1 MLKSSDYKLDALDKK
16 ILNLLQQE
24 GRLSNAELAKRIN
37 LSPPAAHARVKRLEQ
52 EGFIHQYAALVDRHR
67 LGFDNLCFV
76 EFSLQLHS
84 SEQIEAILATVISW
98 PEVLEC
104 HNVTG
109 EYDYLLKVAVENTR
123 ALESFVSQ
131 KMIPL
136 DGVARIH
143 TSLVLKEV
151 KTTTAIIL
159 EE

>member
-1 MLKSSDYKLDALDKK
+1 MIKSSEDKLDAVDKK
-16 ILNLLQQE
+16 ILNQLQQE
-24 GRLSNAELAKRIN
+24 GRLSNSELAKRVN
-37 LSPPAAHARVKRLEQ
+37 LSPPATHARVKRLEQ
-52 EGFIHQYAALVDRHR
+52 DGFIQQYAALVDRHR

-84 SEQIEAILATVISW
+84 SEQIQTVLATVKSW

-109 EYDYLLKVAVENTR
+109 EYDYLLKVAVRNTQS
-123 ALESFVSQ
+123 LESFVSG

-136 DGVARIH
+136 EGVARVH

-159 EE
+159 ED

>member
-1 MLKSSDYKLDALDKK
+1 MIKSSANTLDAVDKK

-24 GRLSNAELAKRIN
+24 GRLSNSELAKRVN
-37 LSPPAAHARVKRLEQ
+37 LSPPATHARVKRLEN
-52 EGFIHQYAALVDRHR
+52 EGFIGQYAALVDRHR

-84 SEQIEAILATVISW
+84 SEQIQAILATVISW

-109 EYDYLLKVAVENTR
+109 EYDYLLKVAVRSTR
-123 ALESFVSQ
+123 ALESFVSE

-136 DGVARIH
+136 EGVARIH

-151 KTTTAIIL
+151 KATTAIML
-159 EE
+159 SE

>member
-1 MLKSSDYKLDALDKK
+1 MIKSSDDKLDAVDKK
-16 ILNLLQQE
+16 ILNQLQQE
-24 GRLSNAELAKRIN
+24 GRLSNSELAKRVN
-37 LSPPAAHARVKRLEQ
+37 LSPPATHARVKRLEQ
-52 EGFIHQYAALVDRHR
+52 DGFIQQYAALVDRHR

-84 SEQIEAILATVISW
+84 SEQIQTVLATVKSW

-109 EYDYLLKVAVENTR
+109 EYDYLLKVAVRNTQS
-123 ALESFVSQ
+123 LESFVSE

-136 DGVARIH
+136 EGVARIH

-159 EE
+159 ED

>member
-1 MLKSSDYKLDALDKK
+1 MLKSSPDKLDAMDKI

-24 GRLSNAELAKRIN
+24 GRLSNSELAKRVN
-37 LSPPAAHARVKRLEQ
+37 LSPPASHARVKRLEQ
-52 EGFIHQYAALVDRHR
+52 EGFIRQYAALVDRER

-84 SEQIEAILATVISW
+84 SEQIQAILATVKSW

-136 DGVARIH
+136 EGIARVH

-151 KTTTAIIL
+151 KNTSAIIL
-159 EE
+159 AE

>member
-1 MLKSSDYKLDALDKK
+1 MLESSKAKLDALDKK
-16 ILNLLQQE
+16 ILNVLQKE
-24 GRLSNAELAKRIN
+24 GRLTNAELAKRVN
-37 LSPPAAHARVKRLEQ
+37 LSPPATHARVKRLEN
-52 EGFIHQYAALVDRHR
+52 EGIINHYAALVDRHR

-84 SEQIEAILATVISW
+84 IEQIQTILATVNSW
-98 PEVLEC
+98 PEVFEC

-109 EYDYLLKVAVENTR
+109 EYDYLLKVAVQNTL
-123 ALESFVSQ
+123 ALESFISQ

-136 DGVARIH
+136 SGVARIH
-143 TSLVLKEV
+143 TSMVLKEV

>member
-1 MLKSSDYKLDALDKK
+1 MIKSSQGTLDTVDKK
-16 ILNLLQQE
+16 ILNLLQLE
-24 GRLSNAELAKRIN
+24 GRLSNSELAKRIN
-37 LSPPAAHARVKRLEQ
+37 LSPPATHARVKRLEQ

-76 EFSLQLHS
+76 EFSLQLHN
-84 SEQIEAILATVISW
+84 SEQIQTVLATVKSW

-109 EYDYLLKVAVENTR
+109 EYDYLLKVAVRNTQS
-123 ALESFVSQ
+123 LESFVSE

-136 DGVARIH
+136 EGVARIH

-159 EE
+159 ED

>member
-1 MLKSSDYKLDALDKK
+1 MLKSSDYRLDGLDKK
-16 ILNLLQQE
+16 ILNVLQLE
-24 GRLSNAELAKRIN
+24 GRLSNSELAKRIN
-37 LSPPAAHARVKRLEQ
+37 LSPPAVHARVKRLEQ
-52 EGFIHQYAALVDRHR
+52 DGFIHQYAALVDRHR

-84 SEQIEAILATVISW
+84 SEQIQAILATVKSW

-109 EYDYLLKVAVENTR
+109 EYDYLLKVAVRNTR

-136 DGVARIH
+136 QGVARVH

-151 KTTTAIIL
+151 KSTTAIIL

>member
-1 MLKSSDYKLDALDKK
+1 MIESSDYMLDGVDKK
-16 ILNLLQQE
+16 ILNLLQLE
-24 GRLSNAELAKRIN
+24 GRLSNSELAKRVN
-37 LSPPAAHARVKRLEQ
+37 LSPPATHARVKRLEQ
-52 EGFIHQYAALVDRHR
+52 EGFIQQYAALVNRHR

-84 SEQIEAILATVISW
+84 SEQIQTILATVNSW

-109 EYDYLLKVAVENTR
+109 EYDYLLKVAVQNTR
-123 ALESFVSQ
+123 ALESFVSE

-136 DGVARIH
+136 QGVARIH

-151 KTTTAIIL
+151 KSTTAIIL
-159 EE
+159 AD

>member
-1 MLKSSDYKLDALDKK
+1 MLKSSDYRLDGLDKK
-16 ILNLLQQE
+16 ILNVLQLE
-24 GRLSNAELAKRIN
+24 GRLSNSELAKRVN
-37 LSPPAAHARVKRLEQ
+37 LSPPAVHARVKRLEQ

-84 SEQIEAILATVISW
+84 SEQIQAILATVKSW

-109 EYDYLLKVAVENTR
+109 EYDYLLKVAVRNTR

-136 DGVARIH
+136 QGVARVH

-151 KTTTAIIL
+151 KSTTAIIL

>member
-1 MLKSSDYKLDALDKK
+1 MIKSSEYKLDVLDQK
-16 ILNLLQQE
+16 ILNILQDE
-24 GRLSNAELAKRIN
+24 GRLSNSELSKRIN
-37 LSPPAAHARVKRLEQ
+37 LSPPATHARVRRLED
-52 EGFIHQYAALVDRHR
+52 EGFIHQYAALVDRFR

-84 SEQIEAILATVISW
+84 SEQIQSILATVKSW

-109 EYDYLLKVAVENTR
+109 EYDYLLKVVVRNTR

-136 DGVARIH
+136 QGVARVH

-151 KTTTAIIL
+151 KNTTAILI
-159 EE
+159 ED